1 MYGNVQCIALVKKD
15 MINIQIYIIII
26 GMTLSQAS
34 NIVYLENC
42 TYSVDLYKEYLNML
56 WSSNDSRTLHI
67 QAVYSLS
74 SNKSLIPGH
83 IYTYSSRLVAVI
95 PFFVQCISTK
105 NLPSTLYLPFTQ
117 CSSTIKNYILQK
129 NSESTRTNLNLK
141 TILTMNNVPLLY
153 IGEYNLLLSNC
164 SFQYNSTIYKLKSNE
179 IFSFRI
185 EYESSILTN
194 CYSCNQRTSICYDK
208 TCRCKSGTLPIKLY
222 HDKQYCIDITKNCTI
237 DSQRCLYSKSLRNNN
252 YFNELIFIL
261 ILLISFVFI
270 LFVLL
275 IWYLF
280 RNLKQNIEKDIDS
293 NQSIFIIDKHEQT
306 ISTLSSID
314 SMNLNI
320 ENEYP
325 KIIGEKNNGEILF
338 ILA

>member
-1 MYGNVQCIALVKKD
+1 
-15 MINIQIYIIII
+15 MIDIHIYIILI
-26 GMTLSQAS
+26 GITLSQAS

-42 TYSVDLYKEYLNML
+42 KYSIDLYKEYLNVL

-67 QAVYSLS
+67 QAVHSLS

-95 PFFVQCISTK
+95 PFFVQCISIK
-105 NLPSTLYLPFTQ
+105 NVSSTLYLPFTQ
-117 CSSTIKNYILQK
+117 CSSTIKNVLLQK

-141 TILTMNNVPLLY
+141 TILKMNNVPLLY
-153 IGEYNLLLSNC
+153 IGEYNLILSNC
-164 SFQYNSTIYKLKSNE
+164 SFILNSIIYKLNSNE

-185 EYESSILTN
+185 EYESSILTD
-194 CYSCNQRTSICYDK
+194 CYSCNQRTSICHDK
-208 TCRCKSGTLPIKLY
+208 ICRCKSGTLPIKLY

-252 YFNELIFIL
+252 YFNELILML
-261 ILLISFVFI
+261 ILLISFVFL
-270 LFVLL
+270 LFLSL

-280 RNLKQNIEKDIDS
+280 RNLKQHIDKDMYS

-306 ISTLSSID
+306 PSTLSSID
-314 SMNLNI
+314 SMKFNI

-325 KIIGEKNNGEILF
+325 KIIGEKNNGEILY